1 MERVFMYFIWKIWAF
16 LPICCC
22 THTPYASGFS
32 LHCVLLLYL
41 RQSLGVQYSNLRNG
55 QLTLLTLILI
65 LLDPVSANQSVNSF
79 ESFHKLDALLSPV
92 LSHPKVIQKKLPKI
106 LVHPFDFKCQ
116 TVISSTVWCFVH

>member
-1 MERVFMYFIWKIWAF
+1 MQVVFF
-16 LPICCC
+16 
-22 THTPYASGFS
+22 
-32 LHCVLLLYL
+32 LHCMLLLYL